1 MSLHK
6 KITQI
11 KQNMLLLKMN
21 LKKTLKKYLV
31 FQLMYSYFKRIAG
44 VGDDN

>member
-1 MSLHK
+1 MSRNK
-6 KITQI
+6 KNNSNKT
-11 KQNMLLLKMN
+11 KHALAENEF
-21 LKKTLKKYLV
+21 KKTFKKYLV